1 MQFKQEQM
9 EFINQLL
16 YPILI
21 LKKDRDEERP
31 SSPLEEQLEVIVE
44 EMRHMSVPLE
54 PYKDNILYFYK
65 DDALRMFFVNVKN
78 VLRYHSFEEYAEVLH
93 SMDESQ
99 IKQQLMT
106 NIVKQDEEE
115 VEVEKIKAA
124 IEEQAREDEQPQS
137 SNFTLRKIL
146 GGDILS
152 TRLLRNNIWLII
164 TAVIF
169 TIVYIS
175 NRYSVQKYLIEIDK
189 LQKELE
195 DAKYRAL
202 SSSSQLTEKTRESHI
217 LEILKTRKD
226 SVLKM
231 SDRPP
236 YIIDVPEK

>member
-1 MQFKQEQM
+1 MNDENDKKKPMATEQALT
-9 EFINQLL
+9 EEITLFTEYEPNTTE
-16 YPILI
+16 PLI
-21 LKKDRDEERP
+21 KTEA
-31 SSPLEEQLEVIVE
+31 VE
-44 EMRHMSVPLE
+44 ETTQASANNETVTPL
-54 PYKDNILYFYK
+54 
-65 DDALRMFFVNVKN
+65 
-78 VLRYHSFEEYAEVLH
+78 
-93 SMDESQ
+93 
-99 IKQQLMT
+99 T
-106 NIVKQDEEE
+106 EEE
-115 VEVEKIKAA
+115 EKEKEEEKEVEKIKAA

-152 TRLLRNNIWLII
+152 ARLLRNNIWLII
-164 TAVIF
+164 TIVFF

-175 NRYSVQKYLIEIDK
+175 NRYSVQKYLIDIDK
-189 LQKELE
+189 LRNELD

-226 SVLKM
+226 SILKM

>member
-1 MQFKQEQM
+1 MNDENDKKNPTLTEHPLTEDQTAFTEESINVTEPLVKAETIENQQEATANN
-9 EFINQLL
+9 EVATPLT
-16 YPILI
+16 
-21 LKKDRDEERP
+21 EE
-31 SSPLEEQLEVIVE
+31 EEKRI
-44 EMRHMSVPLE
+44 
-54 PYKDNILYFYK
+54 
-65 DDALRMFFVNVKN
+65 
-78 VLRYHSFEEYAEVLH
+78 
-93 SMDESQ
+93 
-99 IKQQLMT
+99 
-106 NIVKQDEEE
+106 EEE

-152 TRLLRNNIWLII
+152 TRLLRNNIWLMI
-164 TAVIF
+164 TIVIF

>member
-1 MQFKQEQM
+1 MNDENDKKNPTLTEHPLTEDQTVFTEESTNVTKQ
-9 EFINQLL
+9 
-16 YPILI
+16 LI
-21 LKKDRDEERP
+21 MAEAVEDTPQATANDEAAT
-31 SSPLEEQLEVIVE
+31 PLTEEE
-44 EMRHMSVPLE
+44 EKR
-54 PYKDNILYFYK
+54 I
-65 DDALRMFFVNVKN
+65 
-78 VLRYHSFEEYAEVLH
+78 EEEAEVR
-93 SMDESQ
+93 
-99 IKQQLMT
+99 
-106 NIVKQDEEE
+106 
-115 VEVEKIKAA
+115 KIKAA

-152 TRLLRNNIWLII
+152 ARFFRNNIWLMI
-164 TAVIF
+164 TIVIF

-189 LQKELE
+189 LNNELE

>member
-1 MQFKQEQM
+1 MNDENDKKKPMATEQTLT
-9 EFINQLL
+9 EEITLFTENE
-16 YPILI
+16 PNTTEPLI
-21 LKKDRDEERP
+21 KTEA
-31 SSPLEEQLEVIVE
+31 VE
-44 EMRHMSVPLE
+44 ETTQASANNEAVTPL
-54 PYKDNILYFYK
+54 
-65 DDALRMFFVNVKN
+65 
-78 VLRYHSFEEYAEVLH
+78 
-93 SMDESQ
+93 
-99 IKQQLMT
+99 T
-106 NIVKQDEEE
+106 EEE
-115 VEVEKIKAA
+115 EKEKEEKEEVEKIKAA

-137 SNFTLRKIL
+137 SSFTLRKIL

-152 TRLLRNNIWLII
+152 ARLLRNNIWLII
-164 TAVIF
+164 TIVFF

-175 NRYSVQKYLIEIDK
+175 NRYSVQKCLIDLDK
-189 LQKELE
+189 LRNELD

>member
-1 MQFKQEQM
+1 MNDENDKKSPMLTEHPLTEDQTVFTEESTNVTKQ
-9 EFINQLL
+9 
-16 YPILI
+16 LI
-21 LKKDRDEERP
+21 MAEAVEDTPQATANDETAT
-31 SSPLEEQLEVIVE
+31 PLTEEE
-44 EMRHMSVPLE
+44 EKR
-54 PYKDNILYFYK
+54 I
-65 DDALRMFFVNVKN
+65 
-78 VLRYHSFEEYAEVLH
+78 EEEAEVR
-93 SMDESQ
+93 
-99 IKQQLMT
+99 
-106 NIVKQDEEE
+106 
-115 VEVEKIKAA
+115 KIKAA

-152 TRLLRNNIWLII
+152 ARFFRNNIWLMI
-164 TAVIF
+164 TIVIF

-189 LQKELE
+189 LNNELE

>member
-1 MQFKQEQM
+1 MNDENDKKSPMLTEHPLTEDQTVFTEESTNVTKQ
-9 EFINQLL
+9 
-16 YPILI
+16 LI
-21 LKKDRDEERP
+21 MAEAVEDTPQATANDEAAT
-31 SSPLEEQLEVIVE
+31 PLTEEE
-44 EMRHMSVPLE
+44 EKR
-54 PYKDNILYFYK
+54 I
-65 DDALRMFFVNVKN
+65 
-78 VLRYHSFEEYAEVLH
+78 EEGAEVR
-93 SMDESQ
+93 
-99 IKQQLMT
+99 
-106 NIVKQDEEE
+106 
-115 VEVEKIKAA
+115 KIKAA

-152 TRLLRNNIWLII
+152 ARFFRNNIWLMI
-164 TAVIF
+164 TIVIF

-189 LQKELE
+189 LNNELE

>member
-1 MQFKQEQM
+1 MNDENDKKSPMLTEHPLTEDQTVFTEESTNVTKQ
-9 EFINQLL
+9 
-16 YPILI
+16 LI
-21 LKKDRDEERP
+21 MAEAVEDTPQATANDEAATPLTEEEKKRIEE
-31 SSPLEEQLEVIVE
+31 E
-44 EMRHMSVPLE
+44 
-54 PYKDNILYFYK
+54 
-65 DDALRMFFVNVKN
+65 
-78 VLRYHSFEEYAEVLH
+78 AEVR
-93 SMDESQ
+93 
-99 IKQQLMT
+99 
-106 NIVKQDEEE
+106 
-115 VEVEKIKAA
+115 KIKAA

-152 TRLLRNNIWLII
+152 ARFFRNNIWLMI
-164 TAVIF
+164 TIVIF

-189 LQKELE
+189 LNNELE

>member
-1 MQFKQEQM
+1 MNDENDKKKPMATEQA
-9 EFINQLL
+9 LT
-16 YPILI
+16 
-21 LKKDRDEERP
+21 EERTLFAENEP
-31 SSPLEEQLEVIVE
+31 NTTEPLIKTEAVE
-44 EMRHMSVPLE
+44 ETTQASANNEAVTPL
-54 PYKDNILYFYK
+54 
-65 DDALRMFFVNVKN
+65 
-78 VLRYHSFEEYAEVLH
+78 
-93 SMDESQ
+93 
-99 IKQQLMT
+99 T
-106 NIVKQDEEE
+106 EEE
-115 VEVEKIKAA
+115 EKEKEEKEEVEKIKAA

-152 TRLLRNNIWLII
+152 ARLLRNNIWLII
-164 TAVIF
+164 TIVFF

-175 NRYSVQKYLIEIDK
+175 NRYSVQKYLIDIDK
-189 LQKELE
+189 LRNELD

>member
-1 MQFKQEQM
+1 MNDENDKKTPMLTEHPLTEDQTVFTEESTNVTKQ
-9 EFINQLL
+9 
-16 YPILI
+16 LI
-21 LKKDRDEERP
+21 MAEAVEDTPQATANDEAAT
-31 SSPLEEQLEVIVE
+31 PLTEEE
-44 EMRHMSVPLE
+44 EKR
-54 PYKDNILYFYK
+54 I
-65 DDALRMFFVNVKN
+65 
-78 VLRYHSFEEYAEVLH
+78 EEEAEVR
-93 SMDESQ
+93 
-99 IKQQLMT
+99 
-106 NIVKQDEEE
+106 
-115 VEVEKIKAA
+115 KIKAA

-152 TRLLRNNIWLII
+152 ARFFRNNIWLMI
-164 TAVIF
+164 TIVIF

-189 LQKELE
+189 LNNELE

>member
-1 MQFKQEQM
+1 MNDENDKKKPMATEQVLT
-9 EFINQLL
+9 EEITLFTENE
-16 YPILI
+16 PNTTEPLI
-21 LKKDRDEERP
+21 KTEA
-31 SSPLEEQLEVIVE
+31 VE
-44 EMRHMSVPLE
+44 ETTQASANNEAVTPL
-54 PYKDNILYFYK
+54 
-65 DDALRMFFVNVKN
+65 
-78 VLRYHSFEEYAEVLH
+78 
-93 SMDESQ
+93 
-99 IKQQLMT
+99 T
-106 NIVKQDEEE
+106 EEE
-115 VEVEKIKAA
+115 EKEKEEKEGVEKIKAA

-152 TRLLRNNIWLII
+152 ARLLRNNIWLII
-164 TAVIF
+164 TIVFF

-175 NRYSVQKYLIEIDK
+175 NRYSVQKYLIDIDK
-189 LQKELE
+189 LRNELD

>member
-1 MQFKQEQM
+1 MNDENDKKKPMATEQVLT
-9 EFINQLL
+9 EEITLFTENE
-16 YPILI
+16 PNTTEPLI
-21 LKKDRDEERP
+21 KTEA
-31 SSPLEEQLEVIVE
+31 VE
-44 EMRHMSVPLE
+44 ETTQAPANNETVTPL
-54 PYKDNILYFYK
+54 
-65 DDALRMFFVNVKN
+65 
-78 VLRYHSFEEYAEVLH
+78 
-93 SMDESQ
+93 
-99 IKQQLMT
+99 T
-106 NIVKQDEEE
+106 EEE
-115 VEVEKIKAA
+115 EKEKEEKEEVEKIKAA

-152 TRLLRNNIWLII
+152 ARLLRNNIWLII
-164 TAVIF
+164 TIVFF

-175 NRYSVQKYLIEIDK
+175 NRYSVQKYLIDIDK
-189 LQKELE
+189 LRNELD

>member
-1 MQFKQEQM
+1 MNDE
-9 EFINQLL
+9 ND
-16 YPILI
+16 
-21 LKKDRDEERP
+21 KKSPMLTEHPLTEDQTVFTEERTNVTKQLIMAEAVEDTP
-31 SSPLEEQLEVIVE
+31 QATANDEAATPLTEEE
-44 EMRHMSVPLE
+44 EKR
-54 PYKDNILYFYK
+54 I
-65 DDALRMFFVNVKN
+65 
-78 VLRYHSFEEYAEVLH
+78 EEEAEVR
-93 SMDESQ
+93 
-99 IKQQLMT
+99 
-106 NIVKQDEEE
+106 
-115 VEVEKIKAA
+115 KIKAA

-152 TRLLRNNIWLII
+152 ARFFRNNIWLMI
-164 TAVIF
+164 TIVIF

-175 NRYSVQKYLIEIDK
+175 NRYSVQEYLIEIDK
-189 LQKELE
+189 LNNELE

>member
-1 MQFKQEQM
+1 MNDENDKKSPMLTEHPLTEDQTVFTEESTNVTKQ
-9 EFINQLL
+9 
-16 YPILI
+16 LI
-21 LKKDRDEERP
+21 MAKAVEDTPQATANDEAAT
-31 SSPLEEQLEVIVE
+31 PLTEEE
-44 EMRHMSVPLE
+44 EKR
-54 PYKDNILYFYK
+54 I
-65 DDALRMFFVNVKN
+65 
-78 VLRYHSFEEYAEVLH
+78 
-93 SMDESQ
+93 
-99 IKQQLMT
+99 
-106 NIVKQDEEE
+106 EEE
-115 VEVEKIKAA
+115 VEVRKIKAA

-152 TRLLRNNIWLII
+152 ARFFRNNIWLMI
-164 TAVIF
+164 TIVIF

-189 LQKELE
+189 LNNELE

-217 LEILKTRKD
+217 LENLKTRKD

>member
-1 MQFKQEQM
+1 MNDENDKKNPLLTEHPLTEDQTAFKEESTNFTEPLMKTEAVEEIPQAPVDNEDATPLTEEEQKRKQE
-9 EFINQLL
+9 
-16 YPILI
+16 
-21 LKKDRDEERP
+21 EE
-31 SSPLEEQLEVIVE
+31 
-44 EMRHMSVPLE
+44 
-54 PYKDNILYFYK
+54 
-65 DDALRMFFVNVKN
+65 
-78 VLRYHSFEEYAEVLH
+78 AEVR
-93 SMDESQ
+93 
-99 IKQQLMT
+99 
-106 NIVKQDEEE
+106 
-115 VEVEKIKAA
+115 KIKAA

-152 TRLLRNNIWLII
+152 ARFFRNNIWLII
-164 TAVIF
+164 TIVIF
-169 TIVYIS
+169 TIIYIS
-175 NRYSVQKYLIEIDK
+175 NRYSVQKYLIEVDK
-189 LQKELE
+189 LQNELE

>member
-1 MQFKQEQM
+1 MNDENDKKKPMATEQVLT
-9 EFINQLL
+9 EEITLFTENE
-16 YPILI
+16 PNTTEPLI
-21 LKKDRDEERP
+21 KTEA
-31 SSPLEEQLEVIVE
+31 VE
-44 EMRHMSVPLE
+44 ETTQASANNEAVTPL
-54 PYKDNILYFYK
+54 
-65 DDALRMFFVNVKN
+65 
-78 VLRYHSFEEYAEVLH
+78 
-93 SMDESQ
+93 
-99 IKQQLMT
+99 T
-106 NIVKQDEEE
+106 EEE
-115 VEVEKIKAA
+115 EKEREEKEEVEKIKAA

-152 TRLLRNNIWLII
+152 ARLLRNNIWLII
-164 TAVIF
+164 TIVFF

-175 NRYSVQKYLIEIDK
+175 NRYSVQKYLIDIDK
-189 LQKELE
+189 LRNELD

>member
-1 MQFKQEQM
+1 MNDENDKKKPMVTEQALT
-9 EFINQLL
+9 EEITLFTENE
-16 YPILI
+16 PNTTEPLI
-21 LKKDRDEERP
+21 KTEA
-31 SSPLEEQLEVIVE
+31 VE
-44 EMRHMSVPLE
+44 ETTQASANNEAVTPL
-54 PYKDNILYFYK
+54 
-65 DDALRMFFVNVKN
+65 
-78 VLRYHSFEEYAEVLH
+78 
-93 SMDESQ
+93 
-99 IKQQLMT
+99 T
-106 NIVKQDEEE
+106 EEE
-115 VEVEKIKAA
+115 EKEKEEEEEVEKIKAA

-152 TRLLRNNIWLII
+152 ARLLRNNIWLII
-164 TAVIF
+164 TIVFF

-175 NRYSVQKYLIEIDK
+175 NRYSVQKYLIDIDK
-189 LQKELE
+189 LRNELD

-226 SVLKM
+226 SILKM

>member
-1 MQFKQEQM
+1 MNDENDKKNPTLTEHPLTEDQTVFTEESTNVTKQ
-9 EFINQLL
+9 
-16 YPILI
+16 LI
-21 LKKDRDEERP
+21 MAEAVEDTPQATANDETAT
-31 SSPLEEQLEVIVE
+31 PLTEEE
-44 EMRHMSVPLE
+44 EKR
-54 PYKDNILYFYK
+54 I
-65 DDALRMFFVNVKN
+65 
-78 VLRYHSFEEYAEVLH
+78 EEEAEVR
-93 SMDESQ
+93 
-99 IKQQLMT
+99 
-106 NIVKQDEEE
+106 
-115 VEVEKIKAA
+115 KIKAA

-152 TRLLRNNIWLII
+152 ARFFRNNIWLMI
-164 TAVIF
+164 TIVIF

-189 LQKELE
+189 LNNELE

-217 LEILKTRKD
+217 LENLKTRKD

>member
-1 MQFKQEQM
+1 MSGHSKWATTKH
-9 EFINQLL
+9 
-16 YPILI
+16 
-21 LKKDRDEERP
+21 KKAAIDAKR
-31 SSPLEEQLEVIVE
+31 SSLFSKLSRNITVAAKMGGDPN
-44 EMRHMSVPLE
+44 P
-54 PYKDNILYFYK
+54 DNNATL
-65 DDALRMFFVNVKN
+65 AAAVARARMV
-78 VLRYHSFEEYAEVLH
+78 
-93 SMDESQ
+93 SMP
-99 IKQQLMT
+99 
-106 NIVKQDEEE
+106 NA
-115 VEVEKIKAA
+115 KIKAA

>member
-1 MQFKQEQM
+1 MNDENDKKSPMLTEHPLTEDQTVFTEESTNVTKQ
-9 EFINQLL
+9 
-16 YPILI
+16 LI
-21 LKKDRDEERP
+21 MAEAVEDTPQATANDEAAT
-31 SSPLEEQLEVIVE
+31 PLTEEE
-44 EMRHMSVPLE
+44 EKR
-54 PYKDNILYFYK
+54 I
-65 DDALRMFFVNVKN
+65 
-78 VLRYHSFEEYAEVLH
+78 
-93 SMDESQ
+93 
-99 IKQQLMT
+99 
-106 NIVKQDEEE
+106 EEE
-115 VEVEKIKAA
+115 VEVRKIKAA

-152 TRLLRNNIWLII
+152 ARFFRNNIWLMI
-164 TAVIF
+164 TIVIF

-189 LQKELE
+189 LNNELE

>member
-1 MQFKQEQM
+1 MNDENDKKKPMATEQVLT
-9 EFINQLL
+9 EEITLFTENE
-16 YPILI
+16 PNTTEPLI
-21 LKKDRDEERP
+21 KTEA
-31 SSPLEEQLEVIVE
+31 VE
-44 EMRHMSVPLE
+44 ETTQAPANNEAVTPL
-54 PYKDNILYFYK
+54 
-65 DDALRMFFVNVKN
+65 
-78 VLRYHSFEEYAEVLH
+78 
-93 SMDESQ
+93 
-99 IKQQLMT
+99 T
-106 NIVKQDEEE
+106 EEE
-115 VEVEKIKAA
+115 EKEKEEKEEVEKIKAA

-152 TRLLRNNIWLII
+152 ARLLRNNIWLII
-164 TAVIF
+164 TIVFF

-175 NRYSVQKYLIEIDK
+175 NRYSVQKYLIDIDK
-189 LQKELE
+189 LRNELD